1 MEIPAPFVPE
11 VLNGLE
17 DTQFFEKKYL
27 KVNPGDSSEDEAIDH
42 LNDQFLGFSY
52 VRSYEDFSTLLQN
65 RSST

>member
-1 MEIPAPFVPE
+1 
-11 VLNGLE
+11 
-17 DTQFFEKKYL
+17 L